1 MVKGV
6 SRRVIV
12 VDSPDPR
19 IFEQAIFIL
28 PTDGGGV
35 SSRQLVDEAVRIAR
49 RYARVAAAGMAVG
62 GMGRVCLRP
71 GVAAG
76 CAAVTAR
83 GPAAQGR
90 CISLLPAVS
99 AVSALFI
106 AAAVSSHR
114 RKGPVFSPHLGRTRG
129 VRPPF
134 LPGGIVCPA
143 PKKRDARGRLFFCG
157 WREGLL
163 SVLPPTE
170 R

>member
-1 MVKGV
+1 MPAAPYNFPPPRRYYGCNKQRPSRLKEASVLVKGV

-49 RYARVAAAGMAVG
+49 SYARGQTGVRRPVASACMAVG

-76 CAAVTAR
+76 CAALIVAVPW
-83 GPAAQGR
+83 PAD
-90 CISLLPAVS
+90 AVS
-99 AVSALFI
+99 AYYQRFPLF
-106 AAAVSSHR
+106 
-114 RKGPVFSPHLGRTRG
+114 L
-129 VRPPF
+129 PF
-134 LPGGIVCPA
+134 LS
-143 PKKRDARGRLFFCG
+143 RRL
-157 WREGLL
+157 
-163 SVLPPTE
+163 
-170 R
+170 